1 VSEILEVLE
10 LAQEHR
16 VPEMKIWRSRI
27 ESSFDAQRLSGRKR
41 LLQLGAQLRLFHNF
55 SGAFL
60 DVGELFVNR
69 REGGHRVKIIAAAA
83 RIADFRF

>member
-1 VSEILEVLE
+1 
-10 LAQEHR
+10 
-16 VPEMKIWRSRI
+16 MKIGRGGI
-27 ESSFDAQRLSGRKR
+27 ESGLYPQRLAGGERT
-41 LLQLGAQLRLFHNF
+41 LQLGAKLGLLHNF